1 MTIAAHPTT
10 PAIATGVGAPGVR
23 SRTIDTPV
31 GPMLACATCDALCML
46 EFTDRP
52 ALPRQRADVRRLFGA
67 EPVED
72 AHPALDSIA
81 RELAEYFAGARTRFE
96 TPLVAPGS
104 AWERAVWDQLLA
116 IPYGETR
123 CYEDIAIALGM
134 PGASRAVGL
143 ANGRNRIA
151 IVIPCH
157 RVIQKGGGLRGYGGG
172 LWRKSHLLGLEAKV
186 SGATFW

>member
-1 MTIAAHPTT
+1 MTIAAHQT
-10 PAIATGVGAPGVR
+10 PFQLATGVGAPSVFA
-23 SRTIDTPV
+23 RTIDTPV
-31 GPMLACATCDALCML
+31 GPMLACAAGSALCML

-52 ALPRQRADVRRLFGA
+52 ALPRQRAEVRRLFGA
-67 EPVED
+67 EPTGG

-81 RELAEYFAGARTRFE
+81 RELDEYFAGARTRFE
-96 TPLVAPGS
+96 TPIVAPGS

-116 IPYGETR
+116 IPFGHTR
-123 CYEDIAIALGM
+123 CYEDIAIALSM

-172 LWRKSHLLGLEAKV
+172 LWRKSHLLELEARV
-186 SGATFW
+186 SGATLW

>member
-1 MTIAAHPTT
+1 MTIAAHPT
-10 PAIATGVGAPGVR
+10 PFLIATGVEAPGVL
-23 SRTIDTPV
+23 SRVIDTPV
-31 GPMLACATCDALCML
+31 GPMLACAAGGALCML

-67 EPVED
+67 EPVD
-72 AHPALDSIA
+72 GAHPALDSIA

-96 TPLVAPGS
+96 TPLIAPGS

-116 IPYGETR
+116 IPFGQTR
-123 CYEDIAIALGM
+123 CYEDIAIALGVA
-134 PGASRAVGL
+134 GASRAVGL

-172 LWRKSHLLGLEAKV
+172 LWRKSHLLELEAKV
-186 SGATFW
+186 SGATLW

>member
-1 MTIAAHPTT
+1 MNATASTSPALRPGADAPAVAA
-10 PAIATGVGAPGVR
+10 
-23 SRTIDTPV
+23 RTLDTPL
-31 GPMLACATCDALCML
+31 GPMLACAVDAGLCML
-46 EFTDRP
+46 EFTDR
-52 ALPRQRADVRRLFGA
+52 ASLERERADIRRLFGA
-67 EPVED
+67 SPVEGE
-72 AHPALDSIA
+72 HPALDSIA

-96 TPLVAPGS
+96 TPIVAPGS

-116 IPYGETR
+116 IPPGETR
-123 CYEDIAIALGM
+123 CYEDVALALGM

-172 LWRKSHLLGLEAKV
+172 LWRKAHLLELEARV
-186 SGATFW
+186 SGKALW

>member
-1 MTIAAHPTT
+1 MSVMAARHTVH
-10 PAIATGVGAPGVR
+10 ASMLSAPLGE
-23 SRTIDTPV
+23 
-31 GPMLACATCDALCML
+31 MLACATDDGLCML

-52 ALPRQRADVRRLFGA
+52 ALERQRADVRRLFGA
-67 EPVED
+67 DPIEA
-72 AHPALDSIA
+72 AHPHLASIE
-81 RELAEYFAGARTRFE
+81 RELNEYFAGARTRFE
-96 TPLVAPGS
+96 TPLVTPGT

-123 CYEDIAIALGM
+123 SYIGVAEALGM

-157 RVIQKGGGLRGYGGG
+157 RVIEKSGRLRGYGGG
-172 LWRKSHLLGLEAKV
+172 LWRKAFLLELEART
-186 SGATFW
+186 SGKLLASRH